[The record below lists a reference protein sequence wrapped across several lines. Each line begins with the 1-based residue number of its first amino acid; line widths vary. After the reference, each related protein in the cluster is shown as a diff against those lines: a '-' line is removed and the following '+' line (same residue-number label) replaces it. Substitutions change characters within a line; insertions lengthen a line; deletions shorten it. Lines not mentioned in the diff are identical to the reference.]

1 MLNGFININKDS
13 GITSNDVVFKV
24 KKLLFPIFGKVKI
37 GHTGT
42 LDPLATGVLPIA
54 LGEATKT
61 IQFQM
66 NGKKTYLFNITFG
79 LSTTTDDKEGEP
91 INTSS
96 HIPTKEEIEKILPSF
111 LGAIEQIPPQYSAI
125 KINGQRAYKLARNGQ
140 TFEIP
145 PRPNFIHSLN
155 LIKQIS
161 DTEFQ
166 FEVVANKGF
175 YVRSIGKT
183 IALALQTYGHI
194 SYLHR
199 TQNGLFKIENAI
211 SLDKLQKIMQN
222 TSKSLDVR
230 NCIGDFLY
238 PVSYGLNDILVLDIS
253 REQNE
258 KLRNGIA
265 LSSSLFNNLRDN
277 TLYQVHY
284 NRTLQAIV
292 KNINNKLKIIRIFNL

>member
-1 MLNGFININKDS
+1 MLNGFININKDL

-24 KKLLFPIFGKVKI
+24 KRILFPIFGKVKI

-66 NGKKTYLFNITFG
+66 DGKKTYIFNITFG
-79 LSTTTDDKEGEP
+79 SSTTTDDKEGE
-91 INTSS
+91 IIDTSS

-111 LGAIEQIPPQYSAI
+111 SGAIEQTPPKYSAI
-125 KINGQRAYKLARNGQ
+125 KINGKRAYTLARDGKD
-140 TFEIP
+140 FEIQ
-145 PRPNFIHSLN
+145 PRPNFIHDLKLLS
-155 LIKQIS
+155 QIS

-166 FEVVANKGF
+166 FTVTANKGF
-175 YVRSIGKT
+175 YVRSIGRD
-183 IALALQTYGHI
+183 IATALGSCGHI

-199 TQNGLFKIENAI
+199 TQNGKFTINDSI
-211 SLDKLQKIMQN
+211 SLDKLEKIMQN
-222 TSKSLDVR
+222 TNKSLDVR

-253 REQNE
+253 KEQNE

-284 NRTLQAIV
+284 NQTLQAIV

>member
-1 MLNGFININKDS
+1 MLNGFININKDL

-24 KKLLFPIFGKVKI
+24 KKILFPIFGKTKI

-66 NGKKTYLFNITFG
+66 DGKKTYIFNITFG
-79 LSTTTDDKEGEP
+79 SSTTTDDKEGEP
-91 INTSS
+91 INISS

-111 LGAIEQIPPQYSAI
+111 LGEIEQIPPQYSAI
-125 KINGQRAYKLARNGQ
+125 KINGQRAYTLARKGE

-145 PRPNFIHSLN
+145 PRKNFIHN
-155 LIKQIS
+155 LKLLSQIS
-161 DTEFQ
+161 DKEFQ
-166 FEVVANKGF
+166 FTVTANKGF

-183 IALALQTYGHI
+183 IALTLQTYGHI

-211 SLDKLQKIMQN
+211 SLDNLEKIMQN
-222 TSKSLDVR
+222 TGKSLDVR

-253 REQNE
+253 KEQNE

>member
-66 NGKKTYLFNITFG
+66 DGKKTYIFNTTFG
-79 LSTTTDDKEGEP
+79 TSTTTDDKEGDI
-91 INTSS
+91 INTTS

-111 LGAIEQIPPQYSAI
+111 LGKIEQIPPKYSAI
-125 KINGQRAYKLARNGQ
+125 KINGKRAYNLARNGND
-140 TFEIP
+140 FEIP
-145 PRPNFIHSLN
+145 PRPNFIHKLSL
-155 LIKQIS
+155 LKQIS

-166 FEVVANKGF
+166 FEVIANKGF
-175 YVRSIGKT
+175 YVRSIGRD
-183 IALALQTYGHI
+183 IATALRSFGHI

-199 TQNGLFKIENAI
+199 TQNGLFKIEDAI

-222 TSKSLDVR
+222 TEKSLDVR

-253 REQNE
+253 KEQNE
-258 KLRNGIA
+258 KLKNGIQIPA
-265 LSSSLFNNLRDN
+265 SLFNNLRDN

-284 NRTLQAIV
+284 NQTLQAIV